1 MNILDLHQ
9 SHLNCFKRGYN
20 LTTVVW
26 KFLKLNSFSV
36 CCCCPH
42 TWDVLLQVS
51 IRVRL
56 IRSNTMSGF
65 FSLNSPQG
73 QLQGNLYTVVC
84 GWANLLWNLPVTLL
98 TILCTVGLLFLRYLT
113 YSKVTFALHSFP
125 CWDCFSP
132 LSLSLV
138 ILPSQKLTF
147 PVSCLISN
155 VVDRE
160 SVVLCIGLLLACVAS
175 ISLWFW
181 SKEQGTRVK
190 DRMKNEASKRAGRG
204 FANKPQD
211 FKNRPLDLAWLTAC
225 TNIWCCHQLS

>member
-26 KFLKLNSFSV
+26 KFLKLNSLSV
-36 CCCCPH
+36 CCCFPH

-160 SVVLCIGLLLACVAS
+160 SVVLGIGLLLACVAS
-175 ISLWFW
+175 ILLWFC

-190 DRMKNEASKRAGRG
+190 DRMKNEASKRAG
-204 FANKPQD
+204 NKPWN
-211 FKNRPLDLAWLTAC
+211 FKNHPLDLAWLIAC